1 MGVRSVDLAVYADT
15 LAARAS
21 ALAARLERARARVR
35 QAAIERE
42 ARHELGEETVARL
55 ESAGVLTRAGAGD
68 ERAEMATLAAELR
81 ALEELQA
88 WVERRLFEARA
99 EDGGRFDSAAA

>member
-1 MGVRSVDLAVYADT
+1 MRSVDLAIYADT

-21 ALAARLERARARVR
+21 ALAAELERARGRVR

-42 ARHELGEETVARL
+42 ARRALGEETVRRL
-55 ESAGVLTRAGAGD
+55 EALGVLTRAAPRD
-68 ERAEMATLAAELR
+68 ERAEIVELAASLR

-88 WVERRLFEARA
+88 WVERRLCDAR
-99 EDGGRFDSAAA
+99 DGDVGRCDSGAA